1 MFQQFIDK
9 SDYDRFVKENP
20 AVLAYFSTVE
30 CGVCK
35 VLKPKVEEMISR
47 EFPEIKLVY
56 VEINQSPEIAAQN
69 RFFTVPVVLVYFE
82 GREFFRKSR
91 NFGVDELQND
101 LIRPYSLLFS

>member
-1 MFQQFIDK
+1 M
-9 SDYDRFVKENP
+9 
-20 AVLAYFSTVE
+20 LAYFSTVE

-69 RFFTVPVVLVYFE
+69 RIFTVPVVLVYFE

-91 NFGVDELQND
+91 NFGVDELRNE

>member
-1 MFQQFIDK
+1 M
-9 SDYDRFVKENP
+9 
-20 AVLAYFSTVE
+20 LAYFSTVE

-35 VLKPKVEEMISR
+35 VLKPKVEEMIFR

-69 RFFTVPVVLVYFE
+69 RIFTVPVVLVYFE

-91 NFGVDELQND
+91 NFGVDELRNE

>member
-1 MFQQFIDK
+1 MFQQFIGK
-9 SDYDRFVKENP
+9 SDYDRFVEEHP

-35 VLKPKVEEMISR
+35 VLKPKVEEMIFR

-69 RFFTVPVVLVYFE
+69 RIFTVPVVLVYFE

-91 NFGVDELQND
+91 NFGVDELRNE